1 MYALSEEDMKELIRK
16 VKEGEDVDISRY
28 KKRSRA
34 RSAINE
40 KKQCRAKRADG
51 KQCSRA
57 RREGEDYCGTHI
69 KGCPHGRY
77 KTKEEDK
84 EELKLSLIEYKGI
97 VYHIDLKKGE
107 VYSTEDILNK
117 SISPKI
123 VGEYIDEKVILKK
136 KSK

>member
-1 MYALSEEDMKELIRK
+1 MYVLSDEDMKSIISK
-16 VKEGEDVDISRY
+16 VKEGEEVDISKY

-51 KQCSRA
+51 KQCSRS
-57 RREGEDYCGTHI
+57 RKDGKDYCGTHI

-97 VYHIDLKKGE
+97 VYHIDLKKRD

-117 SISPKI
+117 SIEPKI
-123 VGEYIDEKVILKK
+123 VGEYIEDKVILKK

>member
-84 EELKLSLIEYKGI
+84 AELKLSLIEYKGI

>member
-1 MYALSEEDMKELIRK
+1 M
-16 VKEGEDVDISRY
+16 KEGEDVDISRY

-77 KTKEEDK
+77 KTKEDDKEDK
-84 EELKLSLIEYKGI
+84 HHLSK
-97 VYHIDLKKGE
+97 
-107 VYSTEDILNK
+107 ILHRDSK
-117 SISPKI
+117 YRTFSRFLDTIS
-123 VGEYIDEKVILKK
+123 VFLYQGSVFYAQLTLATSE
-136 KSK
+136 